1 MSLNLKTY
9 QEETENK
16 IINSLKENQTETQPQ
31 KSDPEQ
37 SVKALSCACPQLC
50 LSPPQPWGEAP
61 PSVSCQLLA
70 AP

>member
-37 SVKALSCACPQLC
+37 SVKH
-50 LSPPQPWGEAP
+50 
-61 PSVSCQLLA
+61 
-70 AP
+70 